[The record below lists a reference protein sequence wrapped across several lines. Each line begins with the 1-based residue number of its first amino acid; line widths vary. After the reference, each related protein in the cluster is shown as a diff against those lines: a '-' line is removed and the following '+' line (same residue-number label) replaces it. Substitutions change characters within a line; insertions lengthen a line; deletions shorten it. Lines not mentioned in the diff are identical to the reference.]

1 MLKSLFKLLLILIL
15 EMLCTFVLVSY
26 PLDRILIVLS
36 QDVTTGYR
44 LGTWF
49 CISISI
55 VLLYR
60 MYKTVDK
67 LLDNIENKN
76 K

>member
-1 MLKSLFKLLLILIL
+1 MLKSLFKVLLILIV
-15 EMLCTFVLVSY
+15 EMLLTFIFVSY
-26 PLDRILIVLS
+26 PLDRVLIVLS
-36 QDVTTGYR
+36 QEVTTGYR

-55 VLLYR
+55 VLLYWI
-60 MYKTVDK
+60 YKIANK
-67 LLDNIENKN
+67 LLDNVENKN

>member
-1 MLKSLFKLLLILIL
+1 MLKSLFKVLLILIV
-15 EMLCTFVLVSY
+15 EMLFTFILISY
-26 PLDRILIVLS
+26 PLDRVLIVLS
-36 QDVTTGYR
+36 QEVTTGYR

-49 CISISI
+49 CISLSV

-60 MYKTVDK
+60 IYKIVDK
-67 LLDNIENKN
+67 LLDNIENK